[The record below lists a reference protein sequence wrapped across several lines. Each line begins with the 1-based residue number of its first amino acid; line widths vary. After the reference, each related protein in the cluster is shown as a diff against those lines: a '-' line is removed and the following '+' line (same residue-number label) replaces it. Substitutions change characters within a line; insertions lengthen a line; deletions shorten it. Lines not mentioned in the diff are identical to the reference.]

1 MGGVEAVVDA
11 FEPGPGDS
19 LVSDRSSSKTFDGA
33 DLGAR
38 VRTLRERRALSLRE
52 LARRAGV
59 QVSDVSRLERGLTR
73 QPRLT
78 LALALAQ
85 ALEVRLSHL
94 IGEPAAAEGEVPP
107 EAPAIAELRLALE
120 GIGREAA
127 RVAQLAE
134 RAAALLED

>member
-1 MGGVEAVVDA
+1 MED
-11 FEPGPGDS
+11 
-19 LVSDRSSSKTFDGA
+19 DRSRKPFDGA
-33 DLGAR
+33 DLGGR
-38 VRTLRERRALSLRE
+38 VRVLRERRGLSLRE

-78 LALALAQ
+78 LAMALAG
-85 ALEVRLSHL
+85 ALGVRLSHL
-94 IGEPAAAEGEVPP
+94 LGETEGGAAEPS
-107 EAPAIAELRLALE
+107 EAPVVAELRLALE

-134 RAAALLED
+134 RAAAMLEEDRAAVSAPPYVPHDD

>member
-1 MGGVEAVVDA
+1 MGSAEAVVGA

-19 LVSDRSSSKTFDGA
+19 LVSDRTSSKTFDGA

-78 LALALAQ
+78 LALALAH

-94 IGEPAAAEGEVPP
+94 IGEAAAEGEVPP

>member
-1 MGGVEAVVDA
+1 M
-11 FEPGPGDS
+11 
-19 LVSDRSSSKTFDGA
+19 SDRTTAKPFDGA

-85 ALEVRLSHL
+85 ALDVRLSQL
-94 IGEPAAAEGEVPP
+94 VGEPPAEGEAPP
-107 EAPAIAELRLALE
+107 TEVPAIAELRLALE
-120 GIGREAA
+120 GIGREAT
-127 RVAQLAE
+127 RVAKLAE

>member
-1 MGGVEAVVDA
+1 MAD
-11 FEPGPGDS
+11 
-19 LVSDRSSSKTFDGA
+19 DRTPKTFDGT

-38 VRTLRERRALSLRE
+38 VRTLRERRGLSLRE

-78 LALALAQ
+78 LAIALAT
-85 ALEVRLSHL
+85 ALGVRLSHL
-94 IGEPAAAEGEVPP
+94 LGETEATSVEAAE
-107 EAPAIAELRLALE
+107 APIVAELRLALE

-134 RAAALLED
+134 RAAAMLEDERPTFSAPRSEQPVG